1 MRRLLPRS
9 LAGQTILVLLV
20 GLTVSHLLSMAIYF
34 SDRAEMLVLAS
45 DQQMALRIAEITR
58 LLQETPPDL
67 RGRFVHAANS
77 PSLHVTLAPESLLA
91 QPTDDDW
98 RSAVLERYLARLIP
112 ADSSHVVV
120 QWLEVPD
127 ARHHLDASS
136 PMSWVRAHVAQ
147 IMTGAPLEH
156 AVKASV
162 RLHDGQ
168 WVNFAT
174 TFPKSEHFWSNQAV
188 LSTALMTIAVALLSL
203 WVVRRMTRPL
213 RAFASA
219 SERLGRDVNV
229 PPVEEAGPLEVR
241 QAIRAFN
248 KMQERLRRL
257 IENRT
262 RMLAAI
268 SHDLR
273 TPITLLR
280 LRAEYIEPEEE
291 KRKTLATLAEMESM
305 IASTMA
311 FAQDDAEQ
319 EEPRIVDL
327 PSLVASICDN
337 MTDAGHQVEFEETPP
352 LKYSCRPFALRRAL
366 TNLIENAI
374 KYGGHAKVKVSSCQG
389 VVKIVVDDNGPGIPD
404 GELDEV
410 FAPFYRLERS
420 RSRETGGVG
429 LGLSIARTIAHAH
442 GGEIIL
448 SNRIGGGLRATIQL
462 PL

>member
-45 DQQMALRIAEITR
+45 DQQTALRIAEITR

-77 PSLHVTLAPESLLA
+77 PTLQVTLAPESLLA

-98 RSAVLERYLARLIP
+98 RSALLGRYLARLIP
-112 ADSSHVVV
+112 TDSSHVVV

-127 ARHHLDASS
+127 ARQHLDVSS

-147 IMTGAPLEH
+147 VMTGTPLEH

-174 TFPKSEHFWSNQAV
+174 TFPESEHFWSNQAV

-213 RAFASA
+213 RAFARA

-248 KMQERLRRL
+248 EMQERLRRL

-280 LRAEYIEPEEE
+280 LRAEYIKDEEE
-291 KRKTLATLAEMESM
+291 KQKTLATLAEMESM

-337 MTDAGHQVEFEETPP
+337 MTDAGHQVEFEDTPP

-366 TNLIENAI
+366 TNVIDNAI
-374 KYGGHAKVKVSSCQG
+374 KYGGNAKVKVSSCQG
-389 VVKIVVDDNGPGIPD
+389 VVEIVVDDNGPGIPD

-420 RSRETGGVG
+420 RNRETGGAG

-448 SNRIGGGLRATIQL
+448 SNRAGGGLRAAIHL

>member
-45 DQQMALRIAEITR
+45 DQQTALRIAEITR

-77 PSLHVTLAPESLLA
+77 PTLQVTLAPESLLA

-98 RSAVLERYLARLIP
+98 RSALLGRYLARLIP
-112 ADSSHVVV
+112 TDSSHVVV

-127 ARHHLDASS
+127 ARQHLDVSS

-147 IMTGAPLEH
+147 VMTGTPLEH

-162 RLHDGQ
+162 RLHDRQ

-174 TFPKSEHFWSNQAV
+174 TFPESEHFWSNQAV

-213 RAFASA
+213 RAFARA

-248 KMQERLRRL
+248 EMQERLRRL

-280 LRAEYIEPEEE
+280 LRAEYIKDEEE
-291 KRKTLATLAEMESM
+291 KQKTLATLAEMESM

-337 MTDAGHQVEFEETPP
+337 MTDAGHQVEFEDTPP

-366 TNLIENAI
+366 TNVIDNAI
-374 KYGGHAKVKVSSCQG
+374 KYGGNAKVKVSSCQG
-389 VVKIVVDDNGPGIPD
+389 VVEIVVDDNGPGIPD

-420 RSRETGGVG
+420 RNRETGGAG

-448 SNRIGGGLRATIQL
+448 SNRAGGGLRAAIHL